1 MIFKKRGRPRRGL
14 PTHTNCRGGLIQLKQ
29 KGCQSI
35 PIAEAVPN
43 GKMKNHRNFA
53 TTKEVN
59 TVTAEVSSGED
70 TNAEDIGTPQTKIT
84 ETSLQKDSNANKK
97 HANPYISPH
106 ITHKRGSEDQK
117 HINCS

>member
-1 MIFKKRGRPRRGL
+1 LKNEES
-14 PTHTNCRGGLIQLKQ
+14 PTLCNNQGSQ
-29 KGCQSI
+29 K
-35 PIAEAVPN
+35 
-43 GKMKNHRNFA
+43 
-53 TTKEVN
+53 

-84 ETSLQKDSNANKK
+84 ETSLRQKDSNANKK

-106 ITHKRGSEDQK
+106 ITHQRGSEDQK

>member
-1 MIFKKRGRPRRGL
+1 MQQKQRAAKANQLRRL
-14 PTHTNCRGGLIQLKQ
+14 YQMTK
-29 KGCQSI
+29 
-35 PIAEAVPN
+35 
-43 GKMKNHRNFA
+43 KNHRNFA

-84 ETSLQKDSNANKK
+84 ETSLRQKDSNANKK

-106 ITHKRGSEDQK
+106 ITHQRGSEDQK